1 MIWSR
6 IIQIKHF
13 ICNMKKNTQYKVLK
27 DIQIVGGNTIKKG
40 TAIQRTSGLYYMEG
54 YLLPND
60 YQEDF
65 DNLIEYE
72 EVNGWNYI
80 VPVREV
86 EAFKTKKNN

>member
-1 MIWSR
+1 
-6 IIQIKHF
+6 
-13 ICNMKKNTQYKVLK
+13 MKKNTQYQVVK

-40 TAIQRTSGLYYMEG
+40 TSIQRTSGLYYMEG
-54 YLLPND
+54 FLLPKD

-65 DNLIEYE
+65 DNLIGYE

-86 EAFKTKKNN
+86 EAFKTNKND